1 MGSRTIR
8 GVRPS
13 PAAMPATHRP
23 HLPRLTG
30 RRTSRTCAVRVTRSG
45 GRTERL
51 ASTSAAPRITP
62 TDRRSTRSIGQR
74 MTGDHMTATATT
86 RARYL
91 AAFLLVAAIGILLWQ
106 VTASSAKSPP
116 KSKARGAVAEQSQSY
131 SIFLRPPVAA
141 DASVAHW
148 KAPGDPRIGAR
159 LAAGRVVHRDAVRT
173 VAAVP
178 IALANRRRPR
188 FQPMYADR
196 VTGDPPRAGRCW
208 YCGSETLHVGDPP
221 EHIIPDA

>member
-1 MGSRTIR
+1 
-8 GVRPS
+8 
-13 PAAMPATHRP
+13 
-23 HLPRLTG
+23 
-30 RRTSRTCAVRVTRSG
+30 
-45 GRTERL
+45 
-51 ASTSAAPRITP
+51 
-62 TDRRSTRSIGQR
+62 
-74 MTGDHMTATATT
+74 MTATATT

-178 IALANRRRPR
+178 TAQAPCLISRFADGSQGTSCGIDQPPTVVSPTGTIGLVPDSVDAVTITMTDGSTQIGRITGNVWKAPEDADKVAYSVDGHLYQLQLMPLSDLPAGAKMGPTGIVSGGAAPR
-188 FQPMYADR
+188 
-196 VTGDPPRAGRCW
+196 GWSG
-208 YCGSETLHVGDPP
+208 
-221 EHIIPDA
+221 